1 MDKRMSWTPQEA
13 ERVRTIEVKQDETN
27 ATVASM
33 DAKLDELL
41 ALKNK
46 GMGAFWVVSII
57 MGAAFTTVVSII
69 TDLFNGH

>member
-1 MDKRMSWTPQEA
+1 MSWTPQEA

-27 ATVASM
+27 STVSSM

-69 TDLFNGH
+69 TDLFSGR